1 MRIDDLTTLLTVART
16 RNFSQAAKE
25 LKTSQGTVSN
35 HISALEEQFET
46 KLFER
51 TANGVEVTETG
62 LILIE
67 TAKQILQETQDAKI
81 KINNIKNSP
90 SGTIKIAASNIPG
103 EHILPKI
110 IDQFQKNHPNIKL
123 KIESQDSLTSLNS
136 LLKKVV
142 DFAAVGTTQGFEEEI
157 EFTQIGEDQLV
168 LITPKNHKLGNR
180 KAVNL
185 KEIAQ
190 YTLIYRQETSG
201 TRREIEKLFEIN
213 KIQLDKREI
222 AFELGSTEAVIT
234 AVSEDRGLSVISSVA
249 AAKAEAADLV
259 KCVNIIEAKNK
270 RKIYLARPKRM
281 LPKVQEKFW
290 EFCRNQKF

>member
-51 TANGVEVTETG
+51 TANGVEVTEAG

-67 TAKQILQETQDAKI
+67 TAKQILQDAQDAKV

-90 SGTIKIAASNIPG
+90 SGIIKIAASNIPG

-136 LLKKVV
+136 LLKKKV
-142 DFAAVGTTQGFEEEI
+142 DFAAVGTTQGFEEEL

-168 LITPKNHKLGNR
+168 LITPNDHKLGNR

-185 KEIAQ
+185 KEIAH
-190 YTLIYRQETSG
+190 TLIHRQETSG

-234 AVSEDRGLSVISSVA
+234 AVSEGRGLSVISSLA

-270 RKIYLARPKRM
+270 RKIYLARPKMM
-281 LPKVQEKFW
+281 LLKAQEEFW
-290 EFCRNQKF
+290 KFCRNQKF

>member
-51 TANGVEVTETG
+51 TANGAEVTEAG

-67 TAKQILQETQDAKI
+67 TAKQILQDAQNAKV

-90 SGTIKIAASNIPG
+90 SGIIKIAASNIPG

-110 IDQFQKNHPNIKL
+110 IDQFQKIQPNIKL
-123 KIESQDSLTSLNS
+123 KIESQDSLTGLNS
-136 LLKKVV
+136 LLKKAV
-142 DFAAVGTTQGFEEEI
+142 DFAAVGTTQGFEQEI
-157 EFTQIGEDQLV
+157 DFTQIGEDRLV
-168 LITPKNHKLGNR
+168 LITPNDHKIGNH

-190 YTLIYRQETSG
+190 YPLIHRQETSG
-201 TRREIEKLFEIN
+201 TRREIEKLFENN
-213 KIQLDKREI
+213 KIQLDKHGI

-234 AVSEDRGLSVISSVA
+234 AVSEGRGLGIISSLA
-249 AAKAEAADLV
+249 AAKAEAAHLL

-281 LPKVQEKFW
+281 LLKAQEEFW

>member
-234 AVSEDRGLSVISSVA
+234 AVSEGRGLSVISSVA

-281 LPKVQEKFW
+281 LTKVQEKFW
-290 EFCRNQKF
+290 EFCRTQKF